1 MNKYVIPICNWSKQ
15 KVYNIII
22 MSRSLS
28 SCKEKIINM
37 FQNYSDS
44 DDYDEFV
51 NDLKKQNILIGEITD
66 IETL

>member
-1 MNKYVIPICNWSKQ
+1 MNKYIIPICNWSKQ

-44 DDYDEFV
+44 DDYDEFI

>member
-1 MNKYVIPICNWSKQ
+1 MNKYVIPICNWSKR
-15 KVYNIII
+15 KVYNTVV
-22 MSRSLS
+22 MSNSFS
-28 SCKEKIINM
+28 SCKDKIINM
-37 FQNYSDS
+37 FQDYSDS

>member
-37 FQNYSDS
+37 FQDYSES

-51 NDLKKQNILIGEITD
+51 NDLKKQNILIGEIKD

>member
-37 FQNYSDS
+37 FQDYSDS

>member
-37 FQNYSDS
+37 FQDYSES

>member
-51 NDLKKQNILIGEITD
+51 NDLKKQNILIGEIKD

>member
-37 FQNYSDS
+37 FQDYSES
-44 DDYDEFV
+44 DDYNEFV
-51 NDLKKQNILIGEITD
+51 NDLKKQNILIGEIKD

>member
-37 FQNYSDS
+37 FQNYSES